1 MWLKY
6 RTEIDDNHVQCPTL
20 SQTLCDLKL
29 FLLHLN
35 SSAGALCSIPS
46 GTSPL
51 KRGDGHIPFSSQNVG
66 PGWGTGGK
74 DQEKRHSS
82 SLNIKLGS
90 SLYLALGAEK
100 HRWLPHILN
109 PSPLHIK

>member
-6 RTEIDDNHVQCPTL
+6 WTEIEDNRVQSPTL

-35 SSAGALCSIPS
+35 SRAVCSIPS
-46 GTSPL
+46 GTGHL
-51 KRGDGHIPFSSQNVG
+51 KQGDWPIPFSSQNMG

-74 DQEKRHSS
+74 GQEKRHIP
-82 SLNIKLGS
+82 SLNIMLGS
-90 SLYLALGAEK
+90 SLYLALGARK
-100 HRWLPHILN
+100 H
-109 PSPLHIK
+109 